1 MHAQGL
7 LVPIEGNVSMFRDDQ
22 GEATHF
28 LFRADV
34 SKTAGEPGIM
44 H

>member
-7 LVPIEGNVSMFRDDQ
+7 LVPIAGTISLHRPQ
-22 GEATHF
+22 PAGEPHF

-34 SKTAGEPGIM
+34 SRTAGAPGAV
-44 H
+44 